1 MTAASC
7 IAGRVA
13 AAADRRIITET
24 PITNVV
30 AIVED

>member
-1 MTAASC
+1 MTAT
-7 IAGRVA
+7 GRVA